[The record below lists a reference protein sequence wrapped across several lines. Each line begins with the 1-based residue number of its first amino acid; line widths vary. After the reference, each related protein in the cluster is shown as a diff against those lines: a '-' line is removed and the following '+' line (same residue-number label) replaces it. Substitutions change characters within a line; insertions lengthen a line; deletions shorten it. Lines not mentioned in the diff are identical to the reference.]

1 MQFDVTPE
9 KDGMMLSRLLLQ
21 VADVPQWAVKQAMK
35 NRDVRVDGV
44 RVSGDVRV
52 REGQQIR
59 VYWPKEVVAS
69 QGQSKPALPIVFED
83 EHIILVNKPQGIQAQ
98 NEENPLAGDSVLTR
112 VMAEKQRQGEKTD
125 RIRLCHRLDVQTGGL
140 LSLIHI

>member
-21 VADVPQWAVKQAMK
+21 VADVPQWAIKQAMK

-52 REGQQIR
+52 RGGQQIR
-59 VYWPKEVVAS
+59 VYWPKEGYRARLRL
-69 QGQSKPALPIVFED
+69 KI
-83 EHIILVNKPQGIQAQ
+83 NK
-98 NEENPLAGDSVLTR
+98 
-112 VMAEKQRQGEKTD
+112 
-125 RIRLCHRLDVQTGGL
+125 
-140 LSLIHI
+140 

>member
-21 VADVPQWAVKQAMK
+21 VADVPQWAVRQAMK

-69 QGQSKPALPIVFED
+69 QVQNKPTLPIVFED

-112 VMAEKQRQGEKTD
+112 VMAGRKNRPDSALSSAGCTD
-125 RIRLCHRLDVQTGGL
+125 RRSDSADQGRCGL
-140 LSLIHI
+140 

>member
-1 MQFDVTPE
+1 M
-9 KDGMMLSRLLLQ
+9 
-21 VADVPQWAVKQAMK
+21 PQWAVKQAMK

-69 QGQSKPALPIVFED
+69 QGAEQARPADCF
-83 EHIILVNKPQGIQAQ
+83 
-98 NEENPLAGDSVLTR
+98 
-112 VMAEKQRQGEKTD
+112 
-125 RIRLCHRLDVQTGGL
+125 
-140 LSLIHI
+140 

>member
-21 VADVPQWAVKQAMK
+21 VADVPQWAVRQAMK

-59 VYWPKEVVAS
+59 VLAEGS
-69 QGQSKPALPIVFED
+69 RR
-83 EHIILVNKPQGIQAQ
+83 
-98 NEENPLAGDSVLTR
+98 LAGAEQARPADCFRGR
-112 VMAEKQRQGEKTD
+112 VYHSRQ
-125 RIRLCHRLDVQTGGL
+125 
-140 LSLIHI
+140 

>member
-21 VADVPQWAVKQAMK
+21 VADVPQWAVRQAMK

-69 QGQSKPALPIVFED
+69 QESISRRGFRRRMRKTRLP
-83 EHIILVNKPQGIQAQ
+83 GTA
-98 NEENPLAGDSVLTR
+98 
-112 VMAEKQRQGEKTD
+112 
-125 RIRLCHRLDVQTGGL
+125 C
-140 LSLIHI
+140 

>member
-21 VADVPQWAVKQAMK
+21 VADAPQWAVRQAMK

-59 VYWPKEVVAS
+59 VYWPKEVGAS

-83 EHIILVNKPQGIQAQ
+83 EHIILVNKP
-98 NEENPLAGDSVLTR
+98 
-112 VMAEKQRQGEKTD
+112 
-125 RIRLCHRLDVQTGGL
+125 
-140 LSLIHI
+140 

>member
-52 REGQQIR
+52 RKDSR
-59 VYWPKEVVAS
+59 FAS
-69 QGQSKPALPIVFED
+69 IGRRKSSPRKGRASPPCRLFLRTSISFSS
-83 EHIILVNKPQGIQAQ
+83 ISRKGIQAQ
-98 NEENPLAGDSVLTR
+98 NEENPLAGG
-112 VMAEKQRQGEKTD
+112 QRAD
-125 RIRLCHRLDVQTGGL
+125 PRDGG
-140 LSLIHI
+140 

>member
-21 VADVPQWAVKQAMK
+21 VADVPQWAVRQAMK

-98 NEENPLAGDSVLTR
+98 NEENPLAGD
-112 VMAEKQRQGEKTD
+112 
-125 RIRLCHRLDVQTGGL
+125 

>member
-21 VADVPQWAVKQAMK
+21 VADVPQWAVRQAMK

-69 QGQSKPALPIVFED
+69 QGQSKPALPIVF
-83 EHIILVNKPQGIQAQ
+83 LVQH
-98 NEENPLAGDSVLTR
+98 PLSN
-112 VMAEKQRQGEKTD
+112 
-125 RIRLCHRLDVQTGGL
+125 IP
-140 LSLIHI
+140 

>member
-21 VADVPQWAVKQAMK
+21 VADVPQRAVRQAMK

-59 VYWPKEVVAS
+59 V
-69 QGQSKPALPIVFED
+69 
-83 EHIILVNKPQGIQAQ
+83 
-98 NEENPLAGDSVLTR
+98 
-112 VMAEKQRQGEKTD
+112 
-125 RIRLCHRLDVQTGGL
+125 
-140 LSLIHI
+140 